1 MRGGILPLNPL
12 FSRLP
17 VGARIV
23 YIGGFRIVAIYHCSV
38 KPIRRSHGRSA
49 TAAAA
54 YRSGTLIADERT
66 GEIHDYRNR
75 RGVAHTEILTRDGA
89 PAWAQERA
97 QLWNAAEAAEKRKYA
112 CVAREIEVS
121 LSHDLD
127 AALRLDLARS
137 YGRFLVERYGVAVDM
152 AIHDPGKEGDNRN
165 HHVHYGP
172 NLG

>member
-1 MRGGILPLNPL
+1 VGGFSPSTPC
-12 FSRLP
+12 FSRLLI
-17 VGARIV
+17 GARLICIV
-23 YIGGFRIVAIYHCSV
+23 GVRNVALYHYSNN
-38 KPIRRSHGRSA
+38 PIQRSKGRSA

-121 LSHDLD
+121 LPHDLD